1 MRRISSLI
9 FSLIVFTSLYS
20 LSGPN
25 ISYKSL
31 NDKIPVDTSIIYGK
45 LDNGLTYYI
54 QSNKKPE
61 NRADLQIVINAG
73 SVLEDDDQKGLAHFT
88 EHMCFNGTKNFPKQE
103 LVSFLESTGMRFG
116 ADVNASTGFDQTYY
130 TITIPLDKEGYL
142 EKGMQVLEDWA
153 HNVTFDAGE
162 IEKERGV
169 IMEEWRLRK
178 GAQERIRQKHIPI
191 LFYNSKYE
199 KRNPIGDTSII
210 EHASREQFLRY
221 YQDWYRPNLMAIIVV
236 GDINK
241 YEIEKMI
248 KERFGNLKNPQIPR
262 VKEEFPIQP
271 NKDVL
276 ISIAKDKEMPMSNI
290 TIYYKDKEDKDGTF
304 GAYRLSIMNG
314 LIAEMFNQRLQELTR
329 KPEPP
334 FLYGMGQKTNFIAK
348 SSAFL
353 LASGTK
359 NDAILKG
366 MESLLSEAYR
376 AKEHGFTATE
386 LERAKKEFVR
396 RVETSF
402 AERDKTP
409 SDRLAR
415 EYFRNFVSEEP
426 IPGIEY
432 ELALTKKF
440 IPDITLEELN
450 QLFKSYIKKENVII
464 TVSAPDKENIVIP
477 TENEIKAKY
486 DELSKKEFAAYV
498 DQASNEP
505 IFSKNVAPGTITS
518 QKEIKKIG
526 VTELK
531 LSNGV
536 KVFLK
541 PTDFKNDQILI
552 RAYSP
557 GGTSLAP
564 DKDYLSA
571 DEASQ
576 IVNEA
581 GVSKFDATK
590 LEKML
595 AGKVV
600 GIRPY
605 ISELTE
611 GLQGNAAPEDMET
624 MFQLINLYFTEPRM
638 DYDSY
643 ESYTTKLK
651 ESLKNSDL
659 SPDKALRDTFN
670 VTMSQYNYRER
681 PMTESMLKELDPDK
695 AFDFYKNRFSDAS
708 DFTFVFVGNFEVE
721 KIKPFITQY
730 IASLPATNRKETW
743 KDLGIKPPKGFISKK
758 VYKGMDKKSSVMIAL
773 TGPFEFNRE
782 NRNYLQSMIEVFN
795 ILLRESIR
803 EEKGGVYGI
812 GARAS
817 TEKYPYQNYSINIR
831 FGCDPTRSEEL
842 ITEVK
847 RIMKEMREKKVEK
860 TYLQKAKEILLRGNE
875 VNLKENNFWL
885 SAIYQYD
892 FNGEDLNLINEYN
905 KLAEKLTLND
915 IQNAAKKYLTEEN
928 LVQVVLYPEK

>member
-1 MRRISSLI
+1 MRRITSII
-9 FSLIVFTSLYS
+9 FSLIFVTSLNV
-20 LSGPN
+20 LSEPT

-31 NDKIPVDTSIIYGK
+31 NDKVPNDTSVLYGK
-45 LDNGLTYYI
+45 LENGLTYYI
-54 QSNKKPE
+54 KSNKKPE

-130 TITIPLDKEGYL
+130 TITIPLDKEGFL

-153 HNVTFDAGE
+153 HNVSFEADE

-169 IMEEWRLRK
+169 ILEEWRLHK
-178 GAQERIRQKHIPI
+178 GANERIMMQHFPTLLYK
-191 LFYNSKYE
+191 SKYTD
-199 KRNPIGDTSII
+199 RLPIGDTSTIK
-210 EHASREQFLRY
+210 HAPREFFMRY
-221 YQDWYRPNLMAIIVV
+221 YEDWYRPNLMAIIVV

-241 YEIEKMI
+241 NEVEKMI
-248 KERFGNLKNPQIPR
+248 KERFSGLKNPPNPR
-262 VKEEFPIQP
+262 VKGEFPIQP
-271 NKDVL
+271 HDGLL
-276 ISIAKDKEMPMSNI
+276 ISVAKDKEMPMSNVN
-290 TIYYKDKEDKDGTF
+290 IYFKDKEEKDGSF
-304 GAYRLSIMNG
+304 GAYKMSIMNG
-314 LIAEMFNQRLQELTR
+314 LVAEMFNQRLQELTR
-329 KPEPP
+329 KAEPP
-334 FLYGMGQKTNFIAK
+334 FLYGGGQKSNFIAK
-348 SSAFL
+348 ASAFML
-353 LASGTK
+353 VAATK

-366 MESLLSEAYR
+366 MEALLTEAYR
-376 AKEHGFTATE
+376 AKIHGFTATE
-386 LERAKKEFVR
+386 LERAKKEFLR
-396 RVETSF
+396 RIENSY

-409 SDRLAR
+409 SDRLAN
-415 EYFRNFVSEEP
+415 EYFRNFTTEEP

-440 IPDITLEELN
+440 IPEITLEELN
-450 QLFKSYIKKENVII
+450 QLFKSYIKKDNVVM
-464 TVSAPDKENIVIP
+464 TVSAPDKENIIIP
-477 TENEIKAKY
+477 TENEIRAKY
-486 DELSKKEFAAYV
+486 DELSKKDFNAYV
-498 DQASNEP
+498 DQVANEP
-505 IFSKNVAPGTITS
+505 LFTRKVTPGTITS
-518 QKEIKKIG
+518 QKDIKKIG

-541 PTDFKNDQILI
+541 PTDFKNDEIQV

-557 GGTSLAP
+557 GGTSLASNN
-564 DKDYLSA
+564 DYLSA
-571 DEASQ
+571 EQAAQ
-576 IVNEA
+576 IITEA
-581 GVSKFDATK
+581 GVSKFDANK
-590 LEKML
+590 LDKMM

-605 ISELTE
+605 ISDLTE
-611 GLQGNAAPEDMET
+611 GFQGSAAPEDIET
-624 MFQLINLYFTEPRM
+624 MFQLVNLYFTEPRM

-643 ESYTTKLK
+643 ESYTSKLK
-651 ESLKNSDL
+651 ESIKNADL

-670 VTMSQYNYRER
+670 VTMAQYNYRER
-681 PMTESMLKELDPDK
+681 PMSESLLKELDPDK
-695 AFDFYKNRFSDAS
+695 AYNFYKNRFADAS
-708 DFTFVFVGNFEVE
+708 DFTFIFVGNFDVE

-743 KDLGIKPPKGFISKK
+743 KDLGVKPPKGVITKK

-773 TGPFEFNRE
+773 TGPFEYTRE
-782 NRNYLQSMIEVFN
+782 NRNKMQAMGEVFN

-817 TEKYPYQNYSINIR
+817 SEKYPYPNYSVNIR

-842 ITEVK
+842 IAEVK
-847 RIMKEMREKKVEK
+847 RIMKVMREKKVDK
-860 TYLQKAKEILLRGNE
+860 TYLQKAKEILIRGNE
-875 VNLKENNFWL
+875 VNLKENSFWVN
-885 SAIYQYD
+885 AIYQYD
-892 FNGEDLNLINEYN
+892 FTGEDLNLIGDYK
-905 KLAEKLTLND
+905 KLADKLTLED